1 MKVAAC
7 ILGALTVANAQF
19 LLGGPGIACPPNP
32 DRPTDVAEG
41 RQCGGWCNQY
51 GDCVDGFECKA
62 KATAGGA
69 GMLLGGGGPSVCKA
83 AAPDEGCGGC
93 VDTVTDDNYDSDT
106 MDAAKA
112 AVGLIDAQSNSMFGS
127 QFVQIVPGTVT
138 TQVVAGIKY
147 TMSIQVGLTACRN
160 SGDGTTLAED
170 DCPVKDG
177 AQITQYHIEMVSAPW
192 QTPPLT
198 LLDFAPEQVSAGS
211 VETATTAPSS
221 KGRGGVTSHRPQAAG
236 CQGDGSMTICMLRL
250 ACQSDEVSIPHN
262 GCSACVDATTCLASG
277 H

>member
-51 GDCVDGFECKA
+51 GESFWCEDLSAHLVFACREVAEKLNFGACCGAGDCVDGFECKA

-138 TQVVAGIKY
+138 
-147 TMSIQVGLTACRN
+147 
-160 SGDGTTLAED
+160 
-170 DCPVKDG
+170 VKR
-177 AQITQYHIEMVSAPW
+177 AH
-192 QTPPLT
+192 
-198 LLDFAPEQVSAGS
+198 
-211 VETATTAPSS
+211 
-221 KGRGGVTSHRPQAAG
+221 
-236 CQGDGSMTICMLRL
+236 
-250 ACQSDEVSIPHN
+250 
-262 GCSACVDATTCLASG
+262 
-277 H
+277 